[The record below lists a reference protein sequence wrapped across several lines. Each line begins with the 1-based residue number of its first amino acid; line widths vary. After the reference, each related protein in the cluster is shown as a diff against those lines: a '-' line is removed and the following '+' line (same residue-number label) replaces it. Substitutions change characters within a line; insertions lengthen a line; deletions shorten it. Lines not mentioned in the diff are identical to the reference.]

1 MAGQFVL
8 LASPFMLQRED
19 RPMRLLLLLILIG
32 GLQNSRLSAQQAH
45 PDPAD
50 SITDDFAPASTNQP
64 GKEYPQVNSQ
74 RRVKFR
80 IVAPEAKSVGVTFRD
95 STDFVKGE
103 DGAWIGNT
111 RPLDEGFH
119 YYAIRIDGAEV
130 PDPNSKYFFGASRWG
145 ECR

>member
-1 MAGQFVL
+1 
-8 LASPFMLQRED
+8 
-19 RPMRLLLLLILIG
+19 MRLLLLLILIG

-103 DGAWIGNT
+103 DGAWIGYT